1 MNPRTR
7 TTTPPEKPAVVPASA
22 PRGLWRQPVAQLTR
36 SVTVAALLMAATG
49 CEPEPRS
56 VLGDSDQTV
65 DRLQPVLVT
74 EKVPHD
80 TDDPAI
86 WINPDDPS
94 KSLVLGTDKGGDDGD
109 GGLYVFNLDGTI
121 DRDRSV
127 TGLARPNNVDVAY
140 GLALG
145 GGRVDYA
152 VVTERLTNKIR
163 LYALPDM
170 TPIDGGGIPVFEG
183 EDQRAPM
190 GVAVYADPADGEHY
204 VVVGR
209 KDGPTD
215 GSYLWQYRLF
225 DAGNGTVGAEVVRR
239 FGAFSGEKEIEAIAV
254 DSELGYIYYSDEQ
267 VGVRKYFAHPD
278 SSSREL
284 LLFAVGEVRD
294 DHEGISVYRN
304 ADGTGVIVLSDQQ
317 ARRFNVYRRTGDNAF
332 LGAKDLAVR
341 ESDGNDITSTPLG
354 PDFPQ
359 GLFVAM
365 SDDRTFH
372 FYRADDLIGAF

>member
-1 MNPRTR
+1 MF
-7 TTTPPEKPAVVPASA
+7 K
-22 PRGLWRQPVAQLTR
+22 LTR
-36 SVTVAALLMAATG
+36 SVAVATLVMAALG
-49 CEPEPRS
+49 CESEPRA
-56 VLGDSDQTV
+56 VLGDSDGAV
-65 DRLQPVLVT
+65 DRLQPVLIT

-80 TDDPAI
+80 SDDPAI

-140 GLALG
+140 GLALD

-152 VVTERLTNKIR
+152 VVTERRTNKIR

-170 TPIDGGGIPVFEG
+170 APIDGGGIPVFEG
-183 EDQRAPM
+183 ETQRAPM
-190 GVAVYADPADGEHY
+190 GVAVYVDPADGEHY

-225 DAGNGTVGAEVVRR
+225 DAGNRTVGAALVRR

-254 DSELGYIYYSDEQ
+254 DSELGYIYYSDEG
-267 VGVRKYFAHPD
+267 VGVRKYLAHPD
-278 SSSREL
+278 SSSVERQ
-284 LLFAVGEVRD
+284 LFAIGEVED
-294 DHEGISVYRN
+294 DHEGISIYRN
-304 ADGTGVIVLSDQQ
+304 PDGTGVLVLSDQQ
-317 ARRFNVYRRTGDNAF
+317 GRRFNLYSREGNNAF
-332 LGAKDLAVR
+332 LGAVDVLVR

-354 PDFPQ
+354 PNFPQ

-365 SDDRTFH
+365 SDNRTFH
-372 FYRADDLIGAF
+372 FYRAEDLIGAN